1 MSKVVSCEHFLLRR
15 VASEQ
20 QRAAESMRGL
30 VRAVE
35 EFITVVDRACIDAK
49 GELERALARTSALQ
63 QSGVADRR
71 RTQAALDDGGLDAMI
86 AERDRLLAER
96 HAAAPGKTDI

>member
-1 MSKVVSCEHFLLRR
+1 MTNVVPCEHFLLRR

-35 EFITVVDRACIDAK
+35 EFISVVDTACVEAK
-49 GELERALARTSALQ
+49 DELERALARTTALQ
-63 QSGVADRR
+63 ESGSAERR
-71 RTQAALDDGGLDAMI
+71 RTQEALDNGDLDTLI
-86 AERDRLLAER
+86 AERDRLLAKR
-96 HAAAPGKTDI
+96 RGGSHDA

>member
-1 MSKVVSCEHFLLRR
+1 MSNVVPCEHFLLRR

-35 EFITVVDRACIDAK
+35 EFITVVDQACVEARD
-49 GELERALARTSALQ
+49 ELERALARTNALQ
-63 QSGVADRR
+63 QSGSAERE
-71 RTQAALDDGGLDAMI
+71 RTRAALDHGGLEVLI
-86 AERDRLLAER
+86 AERDRLLAGR
-96 HAAAPGKTDI
+96 RGGPGSDA

>member
-1 MSKVVSCEHFLLRR
+1 MSNVVPCEHFLLRR

-35 EFITVVDRACIDAK
+35 EFISVVDQACVEAK
-49 GELERALARTSALQ
+49 DELERALARTSALQ
-63 QSGVADRR
+63 ESGSAERR
-71 RTQAALDDGGLDAMI
+71 RTQAALDHGGLDVLI
-86 AERDRLLAER
+86 AERDRLLAGR
-96 HAAAPGKTDI
+96 RGGPGNDA

>member
-1 MSKVVSCEHFLLRR
+1 MSNVVPCEHFLLRR

-35 EFITVVDRACIDAK
+35 EFISVVDTACVEAK
-49 GELERALARTSALQ
+49 DELERALARTTALQ
-63 QSGVADRR
+63 ESGSAERR
-71 RTQAALDDGGLDAMI
+71 RTQEALDNGDLDTLI
-86 AERDRLLAER
+86 AERDRLLAKR
-96 HAAAPGKTDI
+96 RGGSHDA